1 MTVIDVDSHFEP
13 ATFPPGEHPLWELRE
28 HLPSHADVMVE
39 SIAGDLYA
47 ALPPAQR
54 PEPGALLVRL
64 GGAMGLTAE
73 QVEDLAD
80 APRARLPGAADAT
93 ERIAWMDRVGIDY
106 ALVNPGGAYAG
117 AVALARQFLTD
128 PVVRHR
134 AIVLCNDYL
143 ADAFA
148 DHTDRISPVT
158 IIDLDDLEWSTS
170 ELRRM
175 RTRGSRAFFVGAM
188 PFEGRSPAHPTTD
201 RFWRTATDLGM
212 VAVLHIGNTPARFD
226 AGWADAGWDEPD
238 GAGTGGFLRFANSQR
253 TQAAQTFI
261 AAMVFG
267 GAFTRN
273 PGLTVVL
280 AELWASWLPWFVSR
294 LDMLGDANGALG
306 PWTHELSPG
315 AIARRHVKAS
325 PLPGLHDD
333 GMAAI
338 DEVPDM
344 LVFSSDFPHNEGNA
358 EPIEVY
364 GDALSRLDAA
374 VRDAFLGGNM
384 TGVYERMGDPL
395 PL

>member
-1 MTVIDVDSHFEP
+1 M
-13 ATFPPGEHPLWELRE
+13 
-28 HLPSHADVMVE
+28 
-39 SIAGDLYA
+39 
-47 ALPPAQR
+47 
-54 PEPGALLVRL
+54 
-64 GGAMGLTAE
+64 TAE
-73 QVEDLAD
+73 QLEELAD
-80 APRARLPGAADAT
+80 APRAPIAGAGDAP

-128 PVVRHR
+128 PIVRHR
-134 AIVLCNDYL
+134 AMVLCNDYL
-143 ADAFA
+143 ADAFEGYT
-148 DHTDRISPVT
+148 HRVSPVT
-158 IIDLDDLEWSTS
+158 IVDLDDLGWSVS
-170 ELRRM
+170 ELARM
-175 RTRGSRAFFVGAM
+175 RERGSRAFFVAAT
-188 PFEGRSPAHPTTD
+188 PFEGRSPAHPAAD
-201 RFWRTATDLGM
+201 LLWERATDLGM

-226 AGWADAGWDEPD
+226 GFADAGWDESG

-273 PGLTVVL
+273 AGLTVVL

-306 PWTHELSPG
+306 PWANELSPG

-338 DEVPDM
+338 HEVPDM
-344 LVFSSDFPHNEGNA
+344 LVFSSDFPHGEGNA

-364 GDALSRLDAA
+364 GDALSRLDPATRA
-374 VRDAFLGGNM
+374 AFLGGNI
-384 TGVYERMGDPL
+384 TAVYERMGDPL

>member
-1 MTVIDVDSHFEP
+1 MPVIDVDSHFEP

-28 HLPSHADVMVE
+28 HLPSHAEVMVE

-47 ALPPAQR
+47 ALPPEQR
-54 PEPGALLVRL
+54 PDPGALLVRI
-64 GGAMGLTAE
+64 GGNMGMSADQLE
-73 QVEDLAD
+73 ELAD
-80 APRARLPGAADAT
+80 APRAPVPGAADAPG
-93 ERIAWMDRVGIDY
+93 RIAWMDRVGIDY

-128 PVVRHR
+128 PIVRHR
-134 AIVLCNDYL
+134 AMELCNGYL
-143 ADAFA
+143 ADAF
-148 DHTDRISPVT
+148 DNHTERVSPVT
-158 IIDLDDLEWSTS
+158 IIDLDDLDWSAG
-170 ELRRM
+170 ELTRM
-175 RTRGSRAFFVGAM
+175 RARGSRAFFVGAM
-188 PFEGRSPAHPTTD
+188 PFEGRSPAHPAND
-201 RFWRTATDLGM
+201 RLWQTANDLGM

-226 AGWADAGWDEPD
+226 GGWADAGWDEP
-238 GAGTGGFLRFANSQR
+238 GGTGTGGFLRFANSQR

-294 LDMLGDANGALG
+294 LDMLADANGALG

-338 DEVPDM
+338 REVPDM
-344 LVFSSDFPHNEGNA
+344 FVFSSDFPHGEGNA

-364 GDALSRLDAA
+364 GDALSHLDDA
-374 VRDAFLGGNM
+374 VRAAFLGGNM
-384 TGVYERMGDPL
+384 AAVYERMGDPL